1 MRGYGAVVLAG
12 GASTRLGYPKHMLK
26 VGGELLLRRVVGRLE
41 GADGVVVSTSKG
53 AEPEVEGVLSGLDVE
68 VVVDAA
74 AGMGPLGGI
83 AAGLAALR
91 CEWAAVCACDM
102 PFVSLEHLDRLFEH
116 RAGQD
121 AVIPVSQGGRQ
132 TLHALYRKKT
142 VLPACELLL
151 RRGGGS
157 VLDALE
163 GLCVRYVPA
172 EEERCFFNVNS
183 APDLDQLIL
192 EDE

>member
-1 MRGYGAVVLAG
+1 MLAG
-12 GASTRLGYPKHMLK
+12 GASTRLGYPKHMLE

-91 CEWAAVCACDM
+91 CEWAAVCGCDM
-102 PFVSLEHLDRLFEH
+102 PFVSVEHLDRLFEH
-116 RAGQD
+116 REGQD
-121 AVIPVSQGGRQ
+121 AVIPISQGQRQ

-142 VLPACELLL
+142 VLPACESQI

-172 EEERCFFNVNS
+172 EEERCFFSINTVE
-183 APDLDQLIL
+183 DLERVL
-192 EDE
+192 